1 MLPGGRATTTRPP
14 SPITV
19 STEISHFPLAG
30 TATNKNKWLSAALLV
45 LCVCTGGWENEKEG
59 RTKDLFL
66 LLTVNAVSLSMKAR
80 KTAVSILIFSAR
92 SEYLVPGTSVS
103 GHGP

>member
-1 MLPGGRATTTRPP
+1 MLPGGQATTPRPP

-66 LLTVNAVSLSMKAR
+66 LTVNAVSMKAR